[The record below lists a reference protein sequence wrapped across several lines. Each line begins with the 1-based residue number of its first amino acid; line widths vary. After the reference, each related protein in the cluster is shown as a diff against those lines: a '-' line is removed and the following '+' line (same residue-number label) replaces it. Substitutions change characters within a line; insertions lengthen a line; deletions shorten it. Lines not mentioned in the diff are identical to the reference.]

1 MFAKVRPTID
11 TFAATPDGATF
22 FAHYDALVQRSS
34 ATPLDIGSR
43 FGTTRVNS
51 FGPAGTRPVILL
63 PGGGATSMA
72 WVNVAGSL
80 ARTRRVHA
88 VDLINDV
95 GRSHLTRPPDT
106 AGDLLDWLSS
116 VLDGLGAARVDLA
129 GHSYGAMVALAYAVG
144 PGKDRVDR
152 LALVDP
158 TSSFTGLRTTY
169 LLRAL
174 PVLLSPN
181 PGRLRRFLRWET
193 GGAALNPDWRDMYC
207 AGARFPTAPTVVPKR
222 PTDEALSA
230 LGDGGSVTVIV
241 APDSRAHDPRVVSRR
256 VRALLPSARVTM
268 LHSGSHHTV
277 PLEPAD
283 EIADAL
289 VGAFD
294 DTSA

>member
-1 MFAKVRPTID
+1 MNLLAFD
-11 TFAATPDGATF
+11 TSTDTLFIALQRGTALWQHQAAGGAN
-22 FAHYDALVQRSS
+22 SS
-34 ATPLDIGSR
+34 AT
-43 FGTTRVNS
+43 
-51 FGPAGTRPVILL
+51 LL
-63 PGGGATSMA
+63 PSIQQGLQA
-72 WVNVAGSL
+72 L
-80 ARTRRVHA
+80 
-88 VDLINDV
+88 DLQFADLDAIV
-95 GRSHLTRPPDT
+95 FGR
-106 AGDLLDWLSS
+106 
-116 VLDGLGAARVDLA
+116 
-129 GHSYGAMVALAYAVG
+129 G
-144 PGKDRVDR
+144 PG
-152 LALVDP
+152 
-158 TSSFTGLRTTY
+158 SFTGLRTTY

-256 VRALLPSARVTM
+256 ARALLPSARVTM